1 MIIVSVVILKDNR
14 ILMVQEGKKHCY
26 KQWNTPAGHLE
37 YGENLIKSA
46 IREVYEETGYRTRII
61 GLNGIYDYMSK
72 LKNHCVRFNFIGEI
86 IGGRLKF
93 DGKEILDVKWF
104 SIGEL
109 KKMGNNQ
116 LRTAK
121 VIRKIIKDIGSG
133 KIYPVDLIYD
143 ELVWVILNPQMG
155 YPN

>member
-1 MIIVSVVILKDNR
+1 MIIVSVVILKGNK

-46 IREVYEETGYRTRII
+46 IREVYEETGYKIKIT
-61 GLNGIYDYMSK
+61 GISGICNYISK

-86 IGGRLKF
+86 SGGRLKF
-93 DGKEILDVKWF
+93 DSKEILNVKWF
-104 SIGEL
+104 SIYEL
-109 KKMGNNQ
+109 KNMRNNQ

-121 VIRKIIKDIGSG
+121 VIRKIIKDIESG
-133 KIYPVDLIYD
+133 KRHPVDLIDD
-143 ELVWVILNPQMG
+143 EL
-155 YPN
+155 